1 MEYTNFDKL
10 TPRDVGQTFNG
21 RGKVTV
27 VKQTSGPT
35 LMMIDDGTKVFTF
48 KAFVKPGI
56 RAFPE
61 IDVGDMATVTAVL
74 SKRMDNIEGEVKSM
88 TKMSEEQA
96 KSFEEEIEAANQAK
110 YLPKCTEFSIKSEVL
125 ESLKPRFIQV
135 ATMIRQAVMERRP
148 IILRHDADCDGYSSA
163 MCMQRAIIA
172 LMDDVSGG
180 DRLLPYQNFKRAP
193 SKAPFYEYEDAMK
206 DMAYWL
212 RDKVKN
218 GAKAPLVIITD
229 NGSTEEDILGYR
241 QVKLY
246 DCPIAV
252 IDHHYPGEKDAEG
265 KVAVDHLI
273 QGHINPYLEGHD
285 SNVCSGMLG
294 YELARFI
301 YENNSNEVM
310 IPAMAGLLDHVDGP
324 EKDAYI
330 KLAEDAG
337 YTQEYMT
344 KLGTIT
350 YLQSHYLRFQEA
362 REFVDDLFGND
373 KKVQNELVEMLYP
386 EIEKR
391 FAETCAIGKHYSKV
405 TDMGKF
411 HLVEFEGEKGTSRG
425 QFPAVGLAT
434 NQIHAMFEKQLDKP
448 VITMTYGPTFLT
460 IRVGDDI
467 KGFSV
472 PTFCTEWIQK
482 KIPHTGADGGGHEH
496 AGSVKFVEYA
506 KDEVLNL
513 FKEYL
518 TEINSKQ

>member
-1 MEYTNFDKL
+1 METINFIKL
-10 TPRDVGQTFNG
+10 TPKDVGQTFTG
-21 RGKVTV
+21 KGKVTV
-27 VKQTSGPT
+27 IKQTSGPT
-35 LMMIDDGTKVFTF
+35 LIVIDDGTKGFTF
-48 KAFVKPGI
+48 KAFIKPGV

-61 IDVGDMATVTAVL
+61 IEIGDMVKVTAIL
-74 SKRMDNIEGEVKSM
+74 NKRLDTIEGEVKSM
-88 TKMSEEQA
+88 SKLSKTESEEF
-96 KSFEEEIEAANQAK
+96 KKEIEKANQAK
-110 YLPKCTEFSIKSEVL
+110 YAPKCTEFSIKSEVL
-125 ESLKPRFIQV
+125 ESLKPRFIKV

-163 MCMQRAIIA
+163 ICMQRAIIS
-172 LMDDVSGG
+172 LMNETSGG

-206 DMAYWL
+206 DIAYWL

-218 GAKAPLVIITD
+218 GAKEPLVIITD

-246 DCPIAV
+246 NCPIAV
-252 IDHHYPGEKDAEG
+252 IDHHYPGEKDENG
-265 KVAVDHLI
+265 KVAVDHII
-273 QGHINPYLEGHD
+273 QGHINPYLEGYD

-301 YENNSNEVM
+301 YENNKNEIM
-310 IPAMAGLLDHVDGP
+310 IPAMAALLDHVDGT
-324 EKDAYI
+324 EKDQYI
-330 KLAEDAG
+330 KLAEKSG
-337 YTQEYMT
+337 YSQEYMT
-344 KLGTIT
+344 KLGTII
-350 YLQSHYLRFQEA
+350 YLESHYLRFQEA
-362 REFVDDLFGND
+362 REFVDDLFGAN
-373 KKVQNELVEMLYP
+373 KQVQKSIVEMLHP

-391 FAETCAIGKHYSKV
+391 FKATCAIGKHYSKV
-405 TDMGKF
+405 EDMGKF
-411 HLVEFEGEKGTSRG
+411 YLVEFEGEKGTSRG

-434 NQIHAMFEKQLDKP
+434 NQIHAMFEKDLDKP

-472 PTFCTEWIQK
+472 PEFCRDWINE

-506 KDEVLNL
+506 KDEVLDL
-513 FKEYL
+513 FKKY
-518 TEINSKQ
+518 IADIAKKQ